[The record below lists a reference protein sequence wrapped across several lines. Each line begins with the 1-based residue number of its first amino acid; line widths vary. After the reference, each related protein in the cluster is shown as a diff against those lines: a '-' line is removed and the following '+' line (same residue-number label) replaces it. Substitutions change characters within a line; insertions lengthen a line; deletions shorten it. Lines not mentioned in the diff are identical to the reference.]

1 MKKLIFLSV
10 ILPIFLCSCRNE
22 SVELE
27 NGTTSSNIYLPTN
40 AGNFWTYKVTGTIA
54 SRDSLFV
61 ERDNT
66 IDGNVYKKMKTK
78 AIPTGFFSTVLNGNS
93 VRKSGDKILL
103 SGNANIGFIPNLP
116 ISVMLSDFAM
126 FKEVTNVN
134 EEIDSKSGVIEQTI
148 SGFPIKIEYTLRSVG
163 LAPLS
168 GFTTS
173 AGKTYANVKPI
184 KYIITA
190 KISSLTDNS
199 GINFPI
205 PFLIPILNSQD
216 VVTSTQYFA
225 KNKGMVY
232 AKTVI
237 SYQLQPLPTSVNL
250 NFPTSANQT
259 QEEFLDTF
267 LIN

>member
-10 ILPIFLCSCRNE
+10 ILSIFLCSCRNE

-27 NGTTSSNIYLPTN
+27 NGTTSLNIYLPTN

-134 EEIDSKSGVIEQTI
+134 EEIDSKAGVIEQTI

-184 KYIITA
+184 KYIVTA
-190 KISSLTDNS
+190 KISSVTTFA
-199 GINFPI
+199 GIPI
-205 PFLIPILNSQD
+205 AVPILNSQD